1 MVQENRP
8 GDPGPGNPASE
19 RRRFPLPL
27 IGALGGAA
35 AMGLILVLVT
45 LSGGGGDD
53 SPRSDGEHA
62 GLADDVEPTAEAT
75 IDLARATVVANNNP
89 TSVSADDR
97 LVIPKFGVNAPLTLK
112 TVGLDGVMPN
122 PDGPDD
128 SAFYDF
134 SAWPGKGGAPGK
146 GGNAIFSGHVDS
158 GRVACKN
165 GSVPPPCQAVFWD
178 INGLR
183 IGDEIE
189 VHLSGTVHKYRVT
202 SNQPIH
208 ASTGP
213 WDQIVSSTAQESIT
227 LITCGG
233 DFNRE
238 TREYNNRQVVTA
250 VRI

>member
-1 MVQENRP
+1 MVHDNPPDRP
-8 GDPGPGNPASE
+8 SGNPPLK
-19 RRRFPLPL
+19 RFPLPL
-27 IGALGGAA
+27 IGALGGVAVI
-35 AMGLILVLVT
+35 GLLLIIVAF
-45 LSGGGGDD
+45 SGGGNGGAGQ
-53 SPRSDGEHA
+53 SDTEHA
-62 GLADDVEPTAEAT
+62 GLVPTGQPTIEAT
-75 IDLARATVVANNNP
+75 IDLARPTVVADNNP
-89 TSVSADDR
+89 TSVGDGDK
-97 LVIPKFGVNAPLTLK
+97 LVITKFGVEAPLTLK

-122 PDGPDD
+122 PNGPDD
-128 SAFYDF
+128 VAIYDF

-183 IGDEIE
+183 NGDEIE
-189 VHLSGTVHKYRVT
+189 IHLGGTVNRYRVS
-202 SNQPIH
+202 SNQPIN
-208 ASTGP
+208 ANSGP

>member
-1 MVQENRP
+1 
-8 GDPGPGNPASE
+8 
-19 RRRFPLPL
+19 
-27 IGALGGAA
+27 
-35 AMGLILVLVT
+35 
-45 LSGGGGDD
+45 
-53 SPRSDGEHA
+53 
-62 GLADDVEPTAEAT
+62 
-75 IDLARATVVANNNP
+75 
-89 TSVSADDR
+89 
-97 LVIPKFGVNAPLTLK
+97 
-112 TVGLDGVMPN
+112 
-122 PDGPDD
+122 
-128 SAFYDF
+128 
-134 SAWPGKGGAPGK
+134 
-146 GGNAIFSGHVDS
+146 
-158 GRVACKN
+158 
-165 GSVPPPCQAVFWD
+165 VFWD